1 MAYEGAR
8 VEAGRPT
15 RMLLQTSRQEMMDDG
30 DLDQGGGSGGGK
42 KWSGSRYIL
51 KIELIGFSDGA

>member
-1 MAYEGAR
+1 
-8 VEAGRPT
+8 
-15 RMLLQTSRQEMMDDG
+15 MLLQTSRQEMMDDG
-30 DLDQGGGSGGGK
+30 DLDQGGGNGGGK